1 MKNVNRTTTPTPA
14 ARGATYIKE
23 VLARLSAEDLEALKA
38 WRRLADDRSPY
49 LGGPGR
55 SEALTTATELA
66 WDALSPA
73 ARSAYLSVLHT
84 TRDDLLAA
92 IYEAGVPDHVVT
104 PVDAVYA
111 LLGLTYPGLQ
121 ILSLHELAIMYRY
134 AVEEAEEEESV

>member
-1 MKNVNRTTTPTPA
+1 MTNINRTTTT

-23 VLARLSAEDLEALKA
+23 VLASLSDDDRRALEA

-55 SEALTTATELA
+55 SKALETATELA

-73 ARSAYLSVLHT
+73 ARSAYLSILHA
-84 TRDDLLAA
+84 TRDDLIAA
-92 IYEAGVPDHVVT
+92 IYEAGAPDHVVT

-111 LLGLTYPGLQ
+111 LLGLTHPGLQ